1 MGFSFMEAVNRL
13 EGIWSGQVGWRGGVT
28 DLIVDERTSYP
39 EVNLF
44 SGEAVKGCI
53 MLAQAKDVSKSR
65 SMGEGDNANQSLCD
79 KYFVLID

>member
-1 MGFSFMEAVNRL
+1 M
-13 EGIWSGQVGWRGGVT
+13 T

-79 KYFVLID
+79 MYSVLID